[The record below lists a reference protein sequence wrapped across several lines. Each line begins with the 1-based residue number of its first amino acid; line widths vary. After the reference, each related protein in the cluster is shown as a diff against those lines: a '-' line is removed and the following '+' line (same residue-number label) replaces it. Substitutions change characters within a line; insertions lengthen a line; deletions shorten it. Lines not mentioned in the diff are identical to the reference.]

1 MTASTLLMALH
12 SCTDCFGVAL
22 QDQVAGEAVSRIE
35 VFSDGR
41 GLSNTLI
48 GRVESLLPSSRW
60 ASLKGLAVC
69 TGPGGFTGTRLSVV
83 MARTLAQQL
92 NCPLLGVSSFAL
104 MAARLNRSLAEEHQ
118 HQPFWITQVLP
129 RRGVVAGCYRLHADQ
144 VEEISTPHLLSQ
156 GQVVSPSLEA
166 QTDPARDV
174 ERLLL
179 ELRFSQARAEALPWA
194 AVLPIYP
201 TSPVGAV

>member
-1 MTASTLLMALH
+1 MTASPLLMALH
-12 SCTDCFGVAL
+12 SSTDCLGVAL
-22 QDQVAGEAVSRIE
+22 QDQVAGEAVSRVD
-35 VFSDGR
+35 VFRDGR
-41 GLSNTLI
+41 DLSNTLI
-48 GRVESLLPSSRW
+48 DRVESMLPSSRW
-60 ASLKGLAVC
+60 TSLQGLAVS

-104 MAARLNRSLAEEHQ
+104 MAPRLNRSLAEEHQ

-144 VEEISTPHLLSQ
+144 VEEITIPHLLPQ
-156 GQVVSPSLEA
+156 GRVVSPALEA
-166 QTDPARDV
+166 QADPATDV

-179 ELRFSQARAEALPWA
+179 ELRSAKARAEALPWA
-194 AVLPIYP
+194 SVLPIYP
-201 TSPVGAV
+201 TSPVGTV

>member
-1 MTASTLLMALH
+1 MTASPLLMALH

-22 QDQVAGEAVSRIE
+22 QDQDAGETVSRVE
-35 VFSDGR
+35 VFRDGR

-48 GRVESLLPSSRW
+48 DRVESLLPSSRW
-60 ASLKGLAVC
+60 ASLQGLAVS

-104 MAARLNRSLAEEHQ
+104 MAARLHCVLADEHRR
-118 HQPFWITQVLP
+118 QPFWITQVLP
-129 RRGVVAGCYRLHADQ
+129 RRGVVAGCYRVHADL
-144 VEEISTPHLLSQ
+144 VEEITVPHLLPQ
-156 GQVVSPSLEA
+156 EQVVSPSLEA
-166 QTDPARDV
+166 HADPARDV

-179 ELRFSQARAEALPWA
+179 ELRFSLARAEALPWA
-194 AVLPIYP
+194 SVLPIYP
-201 TSPVGAV
+201 TSPVGTV